1 MKNTTLGILAASAA
15 FLAAGS
21 AQAYN
26 KVEVFN
32 PAHFPAVV
40 TVKYS
45 ACRSDTFTVPA
56 ATPAGAGSAKAAS
69 SRGGCL
75 LTTVSAKLSGSNY
88 TITDYSSSGTAVSRF
103 VIRYMGTDGKQNYK
117 IFSDLELANVFDREV
132 ANLNSPDGWVKGP
145 SNSRLALAPGVAEC
159 REGNIKLNKEVDDL
173 FQKALKERKI
183 NPAESKRHKEL
194 EQQILA
200 RRAANQKDGVI
211 TLAECNAMTKLFEAE
226 KAEVIKM
233 GQ

>member
-15 FLAAGS
+15 FLGASS
-21 AQAYN
+21 AEAYDN
-26 KVEVFN
+26 ATVFN
-32 PAHFPAVV
+32 AAHHPASV

-45 ACRSDTFTVPA
+45 ACKSDTFTVPA
-56 ATPAGAGSAKAAS
+56 ATPAGPGKATAGS
-69 SRGGCL
+69 SRGACL
-75 LTTVSAKLSGSNY
+75 LTRVSATLSGATYKIADY
-88 TITDYSSSGTAVSRF
+88 TSSGTSHSRF
-103 VIRYMGTDGKQNYK
+103 VIRYMSNENYK
-117 IFSDLELANVFDREV
+117 IFSDAELRNIFDRE
-132 ANLNSPDGWVKGP
+132 ANNPNSPEGGFKGTSAKP
-145 SNSRLALAPGVAEC
+145 LALAPGVAEC

-226 KAEVIKM
+226 KAEVIQM

>member
-1 MKNTTLGILAASAA
+1 MKNTTLKILVSSAA

-26 KVEVFN
+26 NVEVFN
-32 PAHFPAVV
+32 PAHYPAVV

-56 ATPAGAGSAKAAS
+56 ATPAGAGSAKAGS
-69 SRGGCL
+69 SRGACL

-88 TITDYSSSGTAVSRF
+88 TITEYSSSGTAVSRF
-103 VIRYMGTDGKQNYK
+103 VIRYMGTGKQNYK
-117 IFSDLELANVFDREV
+117 IYSDLQLANIFDREV

-145 SNSRLALAPGVAEC
+145 SNKPTITLAPGVEAC
-159 REGNIKLNKEVDDL
+159 RAGNIKLNTEIDDM
-173 FQKALKERKI
+173 FQKLNRERKI
-183 NPAESKRHKEL
+183 TPAENKRYEQL
-194 EQQILA
+194 EQQIKA
-200 RRAANQKDGVI
+200 RRAENQKDGNI
-211 TLAECNAMTKLFEAE
+211 TLDECNAMTKLFEAE